1 MGKTLELVD
10 SDPGLLSSSGPAM
23 PDAPRVPPDAERVQE
38 ALNRI
43 LTSRTF
49 RSAEREKTFLRYV
62 VERTLQGRGAE
73 IKEYTVG
80 VEAFGRGDSFDP
92 RRDTIVRTEA
102 RNVRLRL
109 ERYYAGE
116 GQDDSLRIELPK
128 GGYAAQFTETA
139 ERRPD
144 PKNAPADVPAIAPE
158 PSAEPAPIV
167 APANVPETAAAPELP
182 VSTAAPKTIQAT
194 VPEVRE
200 PKRLRMPTAAVIL
213 AGVIVALGG
222 FWLTQRR
229 AHPRQL
235 EGDSASIAVLP
246 FADLSGGANDK
257 DDKEGEILSD
267 GLTDE
272 LIGSL
277 ARIPRLHVVAR
288 SSVFLYKGRGVD
300 IRKVGHD
307 LNVRNVL
314 EGSVRIASGHIRITA
329 QLEDTSNG
337 YQLWSQSFDRKLSV
351 ERGLND
357 AIAVQDEISMAI
369 MQSLGVQLAGAAN
382 LRTGDSPS
390 PGAYRDFLT
399 GLYFLNRST
408 AENVRTSI
416 NYFQRAV
423 AADPNFAPAY
433 SGLADGYSRIAA
445 FTSTPSGE
453 MIPLIRTAAA
463 KALALDDTLGEAHLE
478 LARAYSDE
486 SNWAAAAREYRR
498 ALDLSPSSAQVHR
511 YYGAYLLRIGH
522 PEEALAEARIAVE
535 LDPISPSAAQFEAR
549 MLYYLRRYDEAAARL
564 QKALALDPSSGILH
578 QALGLV
584 YMARSATWAQGVTES
599 ERAREL
605 MEGDPWVTGQ
615 LGYAYA
621 LAGRKAEARE
631 ILRQLET
638 GSGEPVRA
646 LPVARV
652 YTGLGD
658 REQAFL
664 WLQKAVDQRDVALFL
679 IADPVYDGLR
689 GDPRFHAL
697 LGRASLTPGSSSEVS
712 IH

>member
-1 MGKTLELVD
+1 MEKTLEL
-10 SDPGLLSSSGPAM
+10 PLEQL
-23 PDAPRVPPDAERVQE
+23 DAAAAPPDAARVQE

-43 LTSRTF
+43 LSSRTF
-49 RSAEREKTFLRYV
+49 RAAEREKTFLRYV

-80 VEAFGRGDSFDP
+80 VEAFGRGDAFDS

-128 GGYAAQFTETA
+128 GGYAAQFIESA
-139 ERRPD
+139 ERGE
-144 PKNAPADVPAIAPE
+144 APAAVPTTAPE
-158 PSAEPAPIV
+158 HAPSAAPPPI
-167 APANVPETAAAPELP
+167 AETAARA
-182 VSTAAPKTIQAT
+182 
-194 VPEVRE
+194 
-200 PKRLRMPTAAVIL
+200 PKRLWLPIAAAVIL
-213 AGVIVALGG
+213 ALATG
-222 FWLTQRR
+222 FWLTQKR
-229 AHPRQL
+229 ALPRPSA
-235 EGDSASIAVLP
+235 GDSASIAVLP
-246 FADLSGGANDK
+246 FADLSGGANNK
-257 DDKEGEILSD
+257 DDKEGEILAD

-288 SSVFLYKGRGVD
+288 SSVFLYKGRAID
-300 IRKVGHD
+300 IRKIGQD

-314 EGSVRIASGHIRITA
+314 EGSVRIAGGHIRITA

-337 YQLWSQSFDRKLSV
+337 YQLWSQSFDR
-351 ERGLND
+351 GFND
-357 AIAVQDEISMAI
+357 AIALQDEISMAI

-416 NYFQRAV
+416 SYFQRAV
-423 AADPNFAPAY
+423 AADPGFAPAY
-433 SGLADGYSRIAA
+433 RGLADAYSRIAA
-445 FTSTPSGE
+445 FTSTPSGD
-453 MIPLIRTAAA
+453 MIPLIRAAA
-463 KALALDDTLGEAHLE
+463 SKALAIDDTLGEAHLD

-486 SNWAAAAREYRR
+486 SNWAEAAREYRR
-498 ALDLSPSSAQVHR
+498 ALDLSPSSAEVHR
-511 YYGAYLLRIGH
+511 FYGDYLLRVGR

-535 LDPISPSAAQFEAR
+535 LDPISPWAAQFQAR
-549 MLYYLRRYDEAAARL
+549 MLYYLRRYDEAAAQLR
-564 QKALALDPSSGILH
+564 KALAQDPSSGILH

-584 YMARSATWAQGVTES
+584 DMARPATWAQGVTES

-621 LAGRKAEARE
+621 LAGRKAEARA

-638 GSGEPVRA
+638 GSGGTVRA

-652 YTGLGD
+652 YIGLGD
-658 REQAFL
+658 REQAFS
-664 WLQKAVDQRDVALFL
+664 WLEKAVDQRDVALL
-679 IADPVYDGLR
+679 PIADPVYDGLR

-697 LGRASLTPGSSSEVS
+697 LDRAGLTPGSSSEVS
-712 IH
+712 LP

>member
-1 MGKTLELVD
+1 
-10 SDPGLLSSSGPAM
+10 M
-23 PDAPRVPPDAERVQE
+23 PIA
-38 ALNRI
+38 
-43 LTSRTF
+43 
-49 RSAEREKTFLRYV
+49 
-62 VERTLQGRGAE
+62 
-73 IKEYTVG
+73 
-80 VEAFGRGDSFDP
+80 
-92 RRDTIVRTEA
+92 
-102 RNVRLRL
+102 
-109 ERYYAGE
+109 AG
-116 GQDDSLRIELPK
+116 
-128 GGYAAQFTETA
+128 
-139 ERRPD
+139 
-144 PKNAPADVPAIAPE
+144 
-158 PSAEPAPIV
+158 
-167 APANVPETAAAPELP
+167 
-182 VSTAAPKTIQAT
+182 
-194 VPEVRE
+194 
-200 PKRLRMPTAAVIL
+200 VIL
-213 AGVIVALGG
+213 ALASG
-222 FWLTQRR
+222 FWLTQER
-229 AHPRQL
+229 ALPRQSA
-235 EGDSASIAVLP
+235 GDSASIAVLP
-246 FADLSGGANDK
+246 FADLSSGANDK

-288 SSVFLYKGRGVD
+288 SSVFLYKGRAID

-314 EGSVRIASGHIRITA
+314 EGSVRIANGHIRITA
-329 QLEDTSNG
+329 LLEDTSNG
-337 YQLWSQSFDRKLSV
+337 YQLWSQSFD
-351 ERGLND
+351 RGLND

-369 MQSLGVQLAGAAN
+369 MQSLRVELAGAAN
-382 LRTGDSPS
+382 VKADDSPS

-423 AADPNFAPAY
+423 AADPDFAPAY
-433 SGLADGYSRIAA
+433 RGLADGYSRIAA

-453 MIPLIRTAAA
+453 MIPLIRTAAS
-463 KALALDDTLGEAHLE
+463 KALALDDTLGEAHLD

-498 ALDLSPSSAQVHR
+498 ALDLSPSSAEVHR
-511 YYGAYLLRIGH
+511 YYGDYLLRIGH
-522 PEEALAEARIAVE
+522 AEEALAEARIAVE
-535 LDPISPSAAQFEAR
+535 LDPISPRAAQFEAR
-549 MLYYLRRYDEAAARL
+549 MLYYLRRYDEAAA
-564 QKALALDPSSGILH
+564 QMHQALALDPSSGIVH

-584 YMARSATWAQGVTES
+584 DMARPATWAQGVTET

-631 ILRQLET
+631 ILRQLKT
-638 GSGEPVRA
+638 GSGGPVRA

-664 WLQKAVDQRDVALFL
+664 WLRKAVDQRDVALVL

-697 LGRASLTPGSSSEVS
+697 LERASLTRGSSSEVS
-712 IH
+712 IP

>member
-1 MGKTLELVD
+1 MEEAV
-10 SDPGLLSSSGPAM
+10 GLI
-23 PDAPRVPPDAERVQE
+23 DVAEATGEAARVQE

-43 LTSRTF
+43 LSSRTF
-49 RSAEREKTFLRYV
+49 RAAEREKTFLRYV

-116 GQDDSLRIELPK
+116 GQEDRLRIELPK
-128 GGYAAQFTETA
+128 GGYAARFTEAA
-139 ERRPD
+139 ER
-144 PKNAPADVPAIAPE
+144 AIASE
-158 PSAEPAPIV
+158 NASENAS
-167 APANVPETAAAPELP
+167 TAAAPKSAL
-182 VSTAAPKTIQAT
+182 
-194 VPEVRE
+194 VPEPAVSAAE
-200 PKRLRMPTAAVIL
+200 IEAIAPALQPGMRLWLPIAAGAL
-213 AGVIVALGG
+213 LALGAG
-222 FWLTQRR
+222 FWFTQQR
-229 AHPRQL
+229 AVSRQPA
-235 EGDSASIAVLP
+235 GDPASIAVLP
-246 FADLSGGANDK
+246 FADLSGAADGK
-257 DDKEGEILSD
+257 DKEGEILSD

-288 SSVFLYKGRGVD
+288 SSVFLYKNRAID
-300 IRKVGHD
+300 IRKIGRD

-314 EGSVRIASGHIRITA
+314 EGSVRVAGGHIRITA

-337 YQLWSQSFDRKLSV
+337 YQLWSQSFDR
-351 ERGLND
+351 GLND
-357 AIAVQDEISMAI
+357 AAAVQDEISMAI
-369 MQSLGVQLAGAAN
+369 MQSLGVQMAGAAN
-382 LRTGDSPS
+382 LRTGDAPS

-423 AADPNFAPAY
+423 AADPGFAPAY
-433 SGLADGYSRIAA
+433 RGLADAYSRITA
-445 FTSTPSGE
+445 FTSTPSSE
-453 MIPLIRTAAA
+453 MIPLIRAAA
-463 KALALDDTLGEAHLE
+463 EKALALDDTLGEAHLD

-486 SNWAAAAREYRR
+486 YDWAAAAREYRR
-498 ALDLSPSSAQVHR
+498 ALDLSPSSAEVHR
-511 YYGAYLLRIGH
+511 YYGDYLLRIGH

-535 LDPISPSAAQFEAR
+535 LDPISPWAAQFEAR
-549 MLYYLRRYDEAAARL
+549 MLYYLRRYDEAAAHL
-564 QKALALDPSSGILH
+564 KKALALDPSSGILH
-578 QALGLV
+578 HALGLV
-584 YMARSATWAQGVTES
+584 YMARPATWAQGVTET

-621 LAGRKAEARE
+621 LSGRKAEARD

-638 GSGEPVRA
+638 GSGASVRA

-664 WLQKAVDQRDVALFL
+664 WLGKAVDQRDVALFP

-697 LGRASLTPGSSSEVS
+697 LERAKLTPGSSSEVS
-712 IH
+712 IR

>member
-1 MGKTLELVD
+1 MEKTLELVD
-10 SDPGLLSSSGPAM
+10 TDPGLLSSSCPA
-23 PDAPRVPPDAERVQE
+23 PPDAARVQE
-38 ALNRI
+38 ALNRV
-43 LTSRTF
+43 LSSRTF
-49 RSAEREKTFLRYV
+49 RAAEREKTFLRYV
-62 VERTLQGRGAE
+62 VDRTLQGRGAE

-109 ERYYAGE
+109 DRYYAGE

-128 GGYAAQFTETA
+128 GGYAAQFIESA
-139 ERRPD
+139 ERCM
-144 PKNAPADVPAIAPE
+144 APATAPE
-158 PSAEPAPIV
+158 PSPPS
-167 APANVPETAAAPELP
+167 VPETAALP
-182 VSTAAPKTIQAT
+182 AA
-194 VPEVRE
+194 RE
-200 PKRLRMPTAAVIL
+200 PKRLWLPVAAGVMV
-213 AGVIVALGG
+213 AGVIVALAIG
-222 FWLTQRR
+222 FWLTQKR
-229 AHPRQL
+229 ALPRPTA
-235 EGDSASIAVLP
+235 GDSASIAVLP
-246 FADLSGGANDK
+246 FADLSGGANGK

-267 GLTDE
+267 GLTDQ

-288 SSVFLYKGRGVD
+288 SSVFLYKGRAID
-300 IRKVGHD
+300 IRKIGQD

-314 EGSVRIASGHIRITA
+314 EGSVRIAGGHIRITA

-337 YQLWSQSFDRKLSV
+337 YQLWSQSFDR
-351 ERGLND
+351 GFND
-357 AIAVQDEISMAI
+357 AIALQDEISTAI

-423 AADPNFAPAY
+423 AADPGFAPAY
-433 SGLADGYSRIAA
+433 RGLADAYSRIAA
-445 FTSTPSGE
+445 FTSTPSGDL
-453 MIPLIRTAAA
+453 IPLIRAAA
-463 KALALDDTLGEAHLE
+463 SKALAIDDTLGEAHLD

-498 ALDLSPSSAQVHR
+498 ALDLSPSSAGVHR
-511 YYGAYLLRIGH
+511 YYGDYLLRIGH

-535 LDPISPSAAQFEAR
+535 LDPISPWAAQFAAR
-549 MLYYLRRYDEAAARL
+549 MLYYLRRYDEAAAQLR
-564 QKALALDPSSGILH
+564 KALAQDPSSGILH
-578 QALGLV
+578 HALGLV
-584 YMARSATWAQGVTES
+584 YMARPTTWAQGLTES

-638 GSGEPVRA
+638 GSGGTVRA

-658 REQAFL
+658 REQAFS
-664 WLQKAVDQRDVALFL
+664 WLRKAVDQRDVALFL

-689 GDPRFHAL
+689 GDPRFHDL
-697 LGRASLTPGSSSEVS
+697 LERASLPGSSSEVS
-712 IH
+712 IP

>member
-1 MGKTLELVD
+1 MEKTLEL
-10 SDPGLLSSSGPAM
+10 PLEQL
-23 PDAPRVPPDAERVQE
+23 DAAAAPPDAARVQE

-43 LTSRTF
+43 LSSRTF
-49 RSAEREKTFLRYV
+49 RAAEREKTFLRYV

-80 VEAFGRGDSFDP
+80 VEAFGRGDAFDS

-128 GGYAAQFTETA
+128 GGYAAQFIESA
-139 ERRPD
+139 ERGE
-144 PKNAPADVPAIAPE
+144 APAAVPTTAPE
-158 PSAEPAPIV
+158 HAPSAAPPPI
-167 APANVPETAAAPELP
+167 AETAARA
-182 VSTAAPKTIQAT
+182 
-194 VPEVRE
+194 
-200 PKRLRMPTAAVIL
+200 PKRLWLPIAAAVIL
-213 AGVIVALGG
+213 ALATG
-222 FWLTQRR
+222 FWLTQKR
-229 AHPRQL
+229 ALPRPSA
-235 EGDSASIAVLP
+235 GDSASIAVLP
-246 FADLSGGANDK
+246 FADLSGGANNK
-257 DDKEGEILSD
+257 DDKEGEILAD

-288 SSVFLYKGRGVD
+288 SSVFLYKGRAID
-300 IRKVGHD
+300 IRKIGQD

-314 EGSVRIASGHIRITA
+314 EGSVRIAGGHIRITA

-337 YQLWSQSFDRKLSV
+337 YQLWSQSFDR
-351 ERGLND
+351 GFND
-357 AIAVQDEISMAI
+357 AIALQDEISMAI

-416 NYFQRAV
+416 SYFQRAV
-423 AADPNFAPAY
+423 AADPGFAPAY
-433 SGLADGYSRIAA
+433 RGLADAYSRIAA
-445 FTSTPSGE
+445 FTSTPSGD
-453 MIPLIRTAAA
+453 MIPLIRAAA
-463 KALALDDTLGEAHLE
+463 SKALAIDDTLGEAHLD

-486 SNWAAAAREYRR
+486 SNWAEAAREYRR
-498 ALDLSPSSAQVHR
+498 ALDLSPSSAEVHR
-511 YYGAYLLRIGH
+511 FYGDYLLRVGR

-535 LDPISPSAAQFEAR
+535 LDPISPWAAQFQAL
-549 MLYYLRRYDEAAARL
+549 MLYYLRRYDEAAAQL
-564 QKALALDPSSGILH
+564 HKALAQDPSSGILH
-578 QALGLV
+578 HALGLV
-584 YMARSATWAQGVTES
+584 DMARPATWAQGVAET

-605 MEGDPWVTGQ
+605 LEGDPWVTGQ

-621 LAGRKAEARE
+621 LAGRKAEARA

-638 GSGEPVRA
+638 GSGGTVRA

-658 REQAFL
+658 REQAFS
-664 WLQKAVDQRDVALFL
+664 WLRKAVDQRDVALFL

-697 LGRASLTPGSSSEVS
+697 LERASLILGGSSEVS
-712 IH
+712 IP

>member
-1 MGKTLELVD
+1 MEKTLEL
-10 SDPGLLSSSGPAM
+10 PLEQL
-23 PDAPRVPPDAERVQE
+23 DAAAAPPDAARVHE

-49 RSAEREKTFLRYV
+49 RAAEREKTFLRYV

-80 VEAFGRGDSFDP
+80 VEAFGRGDAFDP

-128 GGYAAQFTETA
+128 GGYAAQFIESA
-139 ERRPD
+139 ERGE
-144 PKNAPADVPAIAPE
+144 APAAVPTTAPE
-158 PSAEPAPIV
+158 HAPSAAPPPV
-167 APANVPETAAAPELP
+167 AETAARA
-182 VSTAAPKTIQAT
+182 
-194 VPEVRE
+194 
-200 PKRLRMPTAAVIL
+200 PKRLWLPSVAAVIV
-213 AGVIVALGG
+213 AGVILALATG
-222 FWLTQRR
+222 FWLTQKR
-229 AHPRQL
+229 ALPRPSA
-235 EGDSASIAVLP
+235 GDSASIAVLP
-246 FADLSGGANDK
+246 FADLSGGANNK
-257 DDKEGEILSD
+257 DDKEGEILAD

-288 SSVFLYKGRGVD
+288 SSVFLYKGRAID
-300 IRKVGHD
+300 IRKIGQD

-314 EGSVRIASGHIRITA
+314 EGSVRIAGGHIRITA

-337 YQLWSQSFDRKLSV
+337 YQLWSQSFDR
-351 ERGLND
+351 GFND
-357 AIAVQDEISMAI
+357 AIALQDEISMAI

-416 NYFQRAV
+416 SYFQRAV
-423 AADPNFAPAY
+423 AADPGFAPAY
-433 SGLADGYSRIAA
+433 RGLADAYSRIAA
-445 FTSTPSGE
+445 FTSTPSGD
-453 MIPLIRTAAA
+453 MIPLIRAAA
-463 KALALDDTLGEAHLE
+463 SKALAIDDTLGEAHLD

-486 SNWAAAAREYRR
+486 SNWAEAAREYRR
-498 ALDLSPSSAQVHR
+498 ALDLSPSSAEVHR
-511 YYGAYLLRIGH
+511 FYGDYLLRVGR

-535 LDPISPSAAQFEAR
+535 LDPISPWAAQFQAR
-549 MLYYLRRYDEAAARL
+549 MLYYLRRYDEAAAQLR
-564 QKALALDPSSGILH
+564 KALAQDPSSGILH

-584 YMARSATWAQGVTES
+584 DMARPATWAQGVTES

-621 LAGRKAEARE
+621 LAGRKAEARA

-638 GSGEPVRA
+638 GSGGTVRA

-652 YTGLGD
+652 YIGLGD
-658 REQAFL
+658 REQAFS
-664 WLQKAVDQRDVALFL
+664 WLEKAVDQRDVALL
-679 IADPVYDGLR
+679 PIADPVYDGLR

-697 LGRASLTPGSSSEVS
+697 LDRAGLTPGSSSEVS
-712 IH
+712 LP

>member
-1 MGKTLELVD
+1 MEKTLELVD
-10 SDPGLLSSSGPAM
+10 SDPILHSSSGAAT
-23 PDAPRVPPDAERVQE
+23 PDAPRVQE

-62 VERTLQGRGAE
+62 VDRTLQGRGAE

-116 GQDDSLRIELPK
+116 GQDDPLRIELPK

-139 ERRPD
+139 ERGQD
-144 PKNAPADVPAIAPE
+144 PNNASANVPAIAPE
-158 PSAEPAPIV
+158 PSAELAPIV
-167 APANVPETAAAPELP
+167 APATVPETAAAPELP
-182 VSTAAPKTIQAT
+182 VSTAAPKTIPAT
-194 VPEVRE
+194 VTEVRE
-200 PKRLRMPTAAVIL
+200 PKRLRIRFGVGVIL
-213 AGVIVALGG
+213 ACVIVALGG
-222 FWLTQRR
+222 FWLMRQR
-229 AHPRQL
+229 ALPRQPA
-235 EGDSASIAVLP
+235 GDSASIAVLP

-288 SSVFLYKGRGVD
+288 SSAFLYKGRGID
-300 IRKVGHD
+300 IRKVGRD

-314 EGSVRIASGHIRITA
+314 EGSVRIANGHIRITA

-433 SGLADGYSRIAA
+433 SGLADGYSENR
-445 FTSTPSGE
+445 
-453 MIPLIRTAAA
+453 
-463 KALALDDTLGEAHLE
+463 
-478 LARAYSDE
+478 
-486 SNWAAAAREYRR
+486 
-498 ALDLSPSSAQVHR
+498 
-511 YYGAYLLRIGH
+511 
-522 PEEALAEARIAVE
+522 
-535 LDPISPSAAQFEAR
+535 
-549 MLYYLRRYDEAAARL
+549 
-564 QKALALDPSSGILH
+564 
-578 QALGLV
+578 
-584 YMARSATWAQGVTES
+584 
-599 ERAREL
+599 
-605 MEGDPWVTGQ
+605 
-615 LGYAYA
+615 
-621 LAGRKAEARE
+621 
-631 ILRQLET
+631 
-638 GSGEPVRA
+638 
-646 LPVARV
+646 
-652 YTGLGD
+652 
-658 REQAFL
+658 
-664 WLQKAVDQRDVALFL
+664 
-679 IADPVYDGLR
+679 
-689 GDPRFHAL
+689 RFHFHAF
-697 LGRASLTPGSSSEVS
+697 R
-712 IH
+712 

>member
-1 MGKTLELVD
+1 MEKTLEL
-10 SDPGLLSSSGPAM
+10 PLEQL
-23 PDAPRVPPDAERVQE
+23 DAAAAPPDAARVHE

-49 RSAEREKTFLRYV
+49 RAAEREKTFLRYV

-80 VEAFGRGDSFDP
+80 VEAFGRGDAFDP

-128 GGYAAQFTETA
+128 GGYAAQFIESA
-139 ERRPD
+139 ERGE
-144 PKNAPADVPAIAPE
+144 APAAVPTTAPE
-158 PSAEPAPIV
+158 HAPSAAPPPV
-167 APANVPETAAAPELP
+167 AETAARA
-182 VSTAAPKTIQAT
+182 
-194 VPEVRE
+194 
-200 PKRLRMPTAAVIL
+200 PKRLWLPSVAAVIV
-213 AGVIVALGG
+213 AGVILALATG
-222 FWLTQRR
+222 FWLTQKR
-229 AHPRQL
+229 ALPRPSA
-235 EGDSASIAVLP
+235 GDSASIAVLP
-246 FADLSGGANDK
+246 FADLSGGANNK
-257 DDKEGEILSD
+257 DDKEGEILAD

-288 SSVFLYKGRGVD
+288 SSVFLYKGRAID
-300 IRKVGHD
+300 IRKIGQD

-314 EGSVRIASGHIRITA
+314 EGSVRIAGGHIRITA

-337 YQLWSQSFDRKLSV
+337 YQLWSQSFDR
-351 ERGLND
+351 GFND
-357 AIAVQDEISMAI
+357 AIALQDEISMAI

-416 NYFQRAV
+416 SYFQRAV
-423 AADPNFAPAY
+423 AADPGFAPAY
-433 SGLADGYSRIAA
+433 RGLADAYSRIAA
-445 FTSTPSGE
+445 FTSTPSGD
-453 MIPLIRTAAA
+453 MIPLIRAAA
-463 KALALDDTLGEAHLE
+463 SKALAIDDTLGEAHLD

-486 SNWAAAAREYRR
+486 SNWAEAAREYRR
-498 ALDLSPSSAQVHR
+498 ALDLSPSSAEVHR
-511 YYGAYLLRIGH
+511 FYGDYLLRVGR

-535 LDPISPSAAQFEAR
+535 LDPISPWAAQFQAL
-549 MLYYLRRYDEAAARL
+549 MLYYLRRYDEAAAQL
-564 QKALALDPSSGILH
+564 HKALAQDPSSGILH
-578 QALGLV
+578 HALGLV
-584 YMARSATWAQGVTES
+584 DMARPATWAQGVAET

-605 MEGDPWVTGQ
+605 LEGDPWVTGQ

-621 LAGRKAEARE
+621 LAGRKAEARA

-638 GSGEPVRA
+638 GSGGTVRA

-658 REQAFL
+658 REQAFS
-664 WLQKAVDQRDVALFL
+664 WLRKAVDQRDVALFL

-697 LGRASLTPGSSSEVS
+697 LERASLILGGSSEVS
-712 IH
+712 IP

>member
-1 MGKTLELVD
+1 MEEALGVMEV
-10 SDPGLLSSSGPAM
+10 
-23 PDAPRVPPDAERVQE
+23 AEGTAEAARVQE

-43 LTSRTF
+43 LASRTF
-49 RSAEREKTFLRYV
+49 RAAEREKAFLRYV

-80 VEAFGRGDSFDP
+80 VEAFGRGDAFDP

-116 GQDDSLRIELPK
+116 GQADPLRIELPK
-128 GGYAAQFTETA
+128 GGYAARFTASA
-139 ERRPD
+139 ERGIALE
-144 PKNAPADVPAIAPE
+144 KTSENSASENAPAILPE
-158 PSAEPAPIV
+158 PASSPLPPAPAAVLEPAN
-167 APANVPETAAAPELP
+167 APARKPGIKLWPAMAAGAL
-182 VSTAAPKTIQAT
+182 
-194 VPEVRE
+194 
-200 PKRLRMPTAAVIL
+200 
-213 AGVIVALGG
+213 VALGAG
-222 FWLTQRR
+222 FWLTQQR
-229 AHPRQL
+229 AVSRQPA
-235 EGDSASIAVLP
+235 GDPASIAVLP
-246 FADLSGGANDK
+246 FADLSGGADGK
-257 DDKEGEILSD
+257 DKEGEILSD

-288 SSVFLYKGRGVD
+288 SSVFLYRNRALD
-300 IRKVGHD
+300 IRKIGRD

-314 EGSVRIASGHIRITA
+314 EGSVRIAGGHIRITA

-337 YQLWSQSFDRKLSV
+337 YQLWSQSFDRVLSAD
-351 ERGLND
+351 RGLND
-357 AIAVQDEISMAI
+357 AIAAQDEISMAI
-369 MQSLGVQLAGAAN
+369 MQSLGVRMAGAAN

-423 AADPNFAPAY
+423 AADPGFAPAY
-433 SGLADGYSRIAA
+433 RGLADGYSRIAA
-445 FTSTPSGE
+445 FTSTPSSE
-453 MIPLIRTAAA
+453 MIPLIRTAAE
-463 KALALDDTLGEAHLE
+463 KALALDDTLGEAHLD
-478 LARAYSDE
+478 LARACSDE

-498 ALDLSPSSAQVHR
+498 ALDLSPSSAEVHR
-511 YYGAYLLRIGH
+511 YYGDYLLRIGH

-535 LDPISPSAAQFEAR
+535 LDPVSPWAAQFAAR
-549 MLYYLRRYDEAAARL
+549 MLYYLRRYDEAAAELRR
-564 QKALALDPSSGILH
+564 ALDRDPASGILH

-584 YMARSATWAQGVTES
+584 YMARPATWAQGVSES

-621 LAGRKAEARE
+621 LSGRKAEAGD

-638 GSGEPVRA
+638 GSGGTTVRA

-664 WLQKAVDQRDVALFL
+664 WLRKAVDQRDVALFL

-689 GDPRFHAL
+689 GDPRFQAL
-697 LGRASLTPGSSSEVS
+697 LGRARLTPGDSSEVS
-712 IH
+712 IR

>member
-1 MGKTLELVD
+1 MEKTLEPVD
-10 SDPGLLSSSGPAM
+10 SDPRLLSSSGQA
-23 PDAPRVPPDAERVQE
+23 PPDAARVRE

-43 LTSRTF
+43 LASRTF
-49 RSAEREKTFLRYV
+49 GSAEREKTFLRYV

-80 VEAFGRGDSFDP
+80 VEAFGRSDSFDP

-109 ERYYAGE
+109 ERYYAAE
-116 GQDDSLRIELPK
+116 GQNDPLRIELPK
-128 GGYAAQFTETA
+128 GGYAAQFTQSA
-139 ERRPD
+139 ERG
-144 PKNAPADVPAIAPE
+144 PALAIAPE
-158 PSAEPAPIV
+158 PAPII
-167 APANVPETAAAPELP
+167 APPSVPETAAVPEIL
-182 VSTAAPKTIQAT
+182 AAPA
-194 VPEVRE
+194 VRE
-200 PKRLRMPTAAVIL
+200 PRRLRMPIAAGVIL
-213 AGVIVALGG
+213 ALASG
-222 FWLTQRR
+222 FWLTQER
-229 AHPRQL
+229 ALPRQL
-235 EGDSASIAVLP
+235 AGDSASIAVLP
-246 FADLSGGANDK
+246 FADLSGGA
-257 DDKEGEILSD
+257 DKEGEILSD
-267 GLTDE
+267 GLTEE

-288 SSVFLYKGRGVD
+288 SSVFLYKDRAID
-300 IRKVGHD
+300 IRKVGRD

-314 EGSVRIASGHIRITA
+314 EGSVRIANGHIRITA

-337 YQLWSQSFDRKLSV
+337 YQLWSQSFDR
-351 ERGLND
+351 GLND

-369 MQSLGVQLAGAAN
+369 MQSLGVELAGAAN
-382 LRTGDSPS
+382 VKADDSPS

-423 AADPNFAPAY
+423 AADPDFAPAY
-433 SGLADGYSRIAA
+433 RGLADGYSRIAA

-453 MIPLIRTAAA
+453 MIPLIRTAAS
-463 KALALDDTLGEAHLE
+463 KALALDDTLGEAHLD

-498 ALDLSPSSAQVHR
+498 ALDLSPSSAEVHR
-511 YYGAYLLRIGH
+511 YYGDYLLRIGH

-535 LDPISPSAAQFEAR
+535 LDPISPRAAQFEAR
-549 MLYYLRRYDEAAARL
+549 MLYYLRRYDEAAAQLHR
-564 QKALALDPSSGILH
+564 ALALDPSSGIVH

-584 YMARSATWAQGVTES
+584 YMVARPATWAQGVTES

-638 GSGEPVRA
+638 GSGEPARA

-697 LGRASLTPGSSSEVS
+697 LERASLTPGSSSEVS
-712 IH
+712 IP